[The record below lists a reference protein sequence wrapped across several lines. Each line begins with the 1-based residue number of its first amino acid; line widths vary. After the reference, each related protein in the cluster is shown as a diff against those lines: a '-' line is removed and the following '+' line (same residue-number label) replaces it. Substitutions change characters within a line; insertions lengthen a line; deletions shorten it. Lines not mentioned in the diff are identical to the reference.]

1 MSEGCRQYI
10 HFPPAAV
17 AFKGRGLLGYH
28 FGPLAQQDV
37 DLYYVDVDGG
47 HDTFLVSKRITRT
60 YYILSG
66 AGSFTIDGR
75 QYDVT
80 PGMVVE
86 VPPKVEFSY
95 SGRMRFVA
103 FCTPRWRFGYDRH
116 TRWNEDVVGAGF
128 TAPLPNGSWRGRVLQ
143 WRIFGQSPA
152 TAFVVA
158 SQRALKFLPTTLT
171 TIGPLRRYG
180 ELVQRLCRTPPE

>member
-1 MSEGCRQYI
+1 MQYT
-10 HFPPAAV
+10 HSPPAA
-17 AFKGRGLLGYH
+17 ATFKGRRVLGYH
-28 FGPLAQQDV
+28 FGPLAQKDLDV
-37 DLYYVDVDGG
+37 YYVEVDGG

-66 AGSFTIDGR
+66 AGWFTIDGR
-75 QYDVT
+75 QYDVA

-103 FCTPRWRFGYDRH
+103 FCTPGWRFGSDWH
-116 TRWNEDVVGAGF
+116 TRWNEDAVGAGF
-128 TAPLPNGSWRGRVLQ
+128 TAPLPNGSWRGRVLR
-143 WRIFGQSPA
+143 WRVFGQSPA
-152 TAFVVA
+152 IALVVA
-158 SQRALKFLPTTLT
+158 SQRAWKLLPTVLT

-180 ELVQRLCRTPPE
+180 ELLQRLSRPPPE